1 MRLRFL
7 GTGTSVGV
15 PTIGCKCKVCCSE
28 DAHDK
33 RLRAS
38 AMIETDATRILID
51 CGPDFRQQM
60 LGCDFR
66 KIDAVLITHIHY
78 DHVGGLDDLRP
89 FCQFGEVN
97 VYADM
102 ATAQGLMHTMPY
114 CFDEHRYPGT
124 PRINLIVIN
133 PHEKFVIGDLEI
145 MPVKVMHDKMPILGY
160 RFGDLFYITD
170 MKTVDESEYGYF
182 EGVRTLVV
190 NALRF
195 APDHHS
201 HQTVDEAI
209 AFADRVGAER
219 TFLTHLGHDVG
230 LHDEVNKILPA
241 SVKLAYDGQIVEIQ

>member
-15 PTIGCKCKVCCSE
+15 PTIGCTCKVCRSV
-28 DAHDK
+28 DTHDK

-38 AMIETDATRILID
+38 AMIETDTTRILVD

-60 LGCDFR
+60 LGCDFK

-97 VYADM
+97 VYADK
-102 ATAQGLMHTMPY
+102 ATARGLVHNMPY
-114 CFDEHRYPGT
+114 CFAEHRYPGA
-124 PRINLIVIN
+124 PRINVIAVE
-133 PHEKFVIGDLEI
+133 PHEKFVVNDVEV
-145 MPVKVMHDKMPILGY
+145 MPVRVMHDKMPILGY
-160 RFGDLFYITD
+160 RFGDLLYITD

-182 EGVRTLVV
+182 SGVKTLVV

-209 AFADRVGAER
+209 AFAGRVGAER
-219 TFLTHLGHDVG
+219 TYLTHLGHDVG
-230 LHDEVNKILPA
+230 LHDEVNRILPQH
-241 SVKLAYDGQIVEIQ
+241 VKLAYDGQVVDI